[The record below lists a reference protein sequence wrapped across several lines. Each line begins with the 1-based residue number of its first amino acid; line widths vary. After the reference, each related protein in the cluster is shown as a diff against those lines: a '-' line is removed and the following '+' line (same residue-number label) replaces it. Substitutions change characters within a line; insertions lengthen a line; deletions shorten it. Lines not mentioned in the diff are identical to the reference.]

1 MDIKKDKII
10 ILELIPT
17 NLKNNNGIIIQL
29 SALKLDGL
37 KLIERF
43 DYRLKDDK
51 LPLSQLKDMI
61 NYDNDQ
67 FTYVD
72 NDSIILDKFKNF
84 AKDYNILILDNIY
97 TKDYIDHLDN
107 NIDYILKYLNLEY
120 DKDIIDTIIN
130 KYNLV
135 NSNHIVDLLY
145 EALMMEY

>member
-72 NDSIILDKFKNF
+72 NDSIILDKFKNL